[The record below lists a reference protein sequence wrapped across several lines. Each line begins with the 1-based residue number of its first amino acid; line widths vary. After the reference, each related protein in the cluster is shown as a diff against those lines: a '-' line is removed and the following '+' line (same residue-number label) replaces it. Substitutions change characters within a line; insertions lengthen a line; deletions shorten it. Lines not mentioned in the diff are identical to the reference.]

1 MGSIITD
8 SKSKNRSGYSK
19 TKSRQT
25 PTYNPKSSKYD
36 YVDRHGEP
44 TSEYWFRE
52 EARRESRRM
61 HEMDGS
67 TLQQNM
73 PSISIKRQNELGR
86 EYNIGNNMDQVEARI
101 KRKKENN

>member
-1 MGSIITD
+1 MGSIIT
-8 SKSKNRSGYSK
+8 SGTKSRSGYSK

-25 PTYNPKSSKYD
+25 PTYNPKSFKYH

-52 EARRESRRM
+52 QARRETRRI
-61 HEMDGS
+61 HEMEES
-67 TLQQNM
+67 TLNQNM

-86 EYNIGNNMDQVEARI
+86 EYNMGDNMGKVEARI
-101 KRKKENN
+101 KRRKENN